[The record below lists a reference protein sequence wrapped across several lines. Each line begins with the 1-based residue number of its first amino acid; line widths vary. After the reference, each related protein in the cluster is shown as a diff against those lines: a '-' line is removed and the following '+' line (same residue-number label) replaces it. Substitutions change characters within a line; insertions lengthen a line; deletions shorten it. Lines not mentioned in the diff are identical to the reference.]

1 MAKTENQKI
10 ESAST
15 KAFEDL
21 QIAKNQREEKLTS
34 LNKKIEDVS
43 LRLAKAEENL
53 KKAEREDFE
62 SYKQAS
68 KSLFVLKEEKKFYEA
83 QLNVISNGPYI
94 TVEEAQKLKSAM
106 AAQIESLHSQFKD
119 IEKQK
124 VTEMVTLL
132 SPLKDECEK
141 LHNAMIDADKLSGT
155 PVTYQRY
162 DGKIIDSWGW
172 FINRVVTSYEILGDS
187 ASRALAETF
196 VTDVLKKK

>member
-1 MAKTENQKI
+1 
-10 ESAST
+10 
-15 KAFEDL
+15 
-21 QIAKNQREEKLTS
+21 
-34 LNKKIEDVS
+34 
-43 LRLAKAEENL
+43 
-53 KKAEREDFE
+53 
-62 SYKQAS
+62 
-68 KSLFVLKEEKKFYEA
+68 
-83 QLNVISNGPYI
+83 
-94 TVEEAQKLKSAM
+94 M